1 MSEDIKK
8 LLLNFPREEYI
19 KFKKEFEKVMKLKK
33 NQYSNLNIIFDSLK
47 QKNIQLSFLFFS
59 QYKKWIFPSISYNNI
74 ISFNKSISETIFS
87 SIFKQ
92 ISQNINFPLKE
103 QIFILWYFY
112 LFSKFFHEDLDI
124 KTNLINNIRY
134 LLLKTNKVIFD
145 LYEKRN
151 LTINQIFNILDFCL
165 ISLEFYINSLDF
177 ANLCEKSQNIKK
189 ILFFKNIFDLIQNIS
204 VISLK
209 VIQTKD
215 FELILNYL
223 LKINEN
229 SMLNDELNKIL
240 LIKNNIIQDFI
251 LNLLDNINNIE
262 LLEVV
267 PKYKGNLIRFY
278 THYLVM
284 RYNISNLFSNFMD
297 ATRKS
302 FEHLYNFKANK
313 NSIIKDISI
322 NNFNSILL
330 NELYSME
337 KENNINQR
345 CPLQSS
351 FLFSHKNSIISIKL
365 EKATINKSALFF
377 SFQIGK
383 ENNNTNE
390 ELPLLIIQRKNNQK
404 GIFEIII
411 KIFLKKVKSTIKGE
425 NKYNLCFSQS
435 NNQNYIKINSDNFL
449 IDDRNIY
456 YCCFSFKENKI
467 YSFLYCELLKKNN
480 DVFNT
485 LNLISEIKGES
496 DYIFTLGNDNSN
508 SFYKGNIGPLVMIK
522 YQNKDIMEF
531 VGNILLLKD
540 KYSDFL
546 LTKFNL
552 SQNYD
557 FSLKEYYEQNSF
569 FDITDKN
576 SLNDK
581 NKESFR
587 CLLYLHPNIFKYSK
601 SKIIKNEEESI
612 NKFNDIFNNIM
623 HDLDS
628 NNTKNKIKYTII
640 KLKISLME
648 YDNVKNLFIKDNGL
662 DYIVLQL
669 EYFYQFS
676 RYFLLKEKK
685 NIYNEKEKNIIIEDI
700 MISLK
705 KYILLLGYHSQS
717 KYLYNSYKKIF
728 VSLYNCLLNLDKIK
742 PIIHNIFI
750 ELRMLKDIYKG
761 AIINSKNCSKAKK
774 TEFSNNIINN
784 SDRMNNKNNQIE
796 IQINTENSNYNLFFK
811 ENINYYIGIIE
822 ILLTTSFYNNFQ
834 KEENIKLVQ
843 NLFKNLLSN
852 YIVFEGNDNDENINI
867 TFYQNIFYKLLNFV
881 YLICG
886 YFDMNKEM
894 TDEQKNIYT
903 NLLISNFKLLTN
915 ILNTKSNKNICKEYF
930 NKIFRF
936 VFRNNKDNP
945 FIIYSYLHVM
955 YEFIKENPIFS
966 FNKNEIKLLK
976 LFLVEFNKQYFE
988 NNQKK
993 KIEIIIISIL
1003 LEDIYSNPN
1012 ENITNNSKFIK
1023 DYIQD
1028 NNISEELFSQIK
1040 NIIEK
1045 FVNDIFKEDN
1055 IFVTKNL
1062 TNKEIMDYFWSLF
1075 MLLVI
1080 IIKKIK
1086 ISNFKNDNDIKKHL
1100 YEIIN
1105 IFLSL
1110 DTSIGNSMNLNKR
1123 KKFVIIYLINFLKF
1137 LNYILYDDEIIFL
1150 LNDRLFLNI
1159 LDSAIN
1165 NCLHSTLMYSD
1176 NYILI
1181 NESNF
1186 ENKKLCSQIFFDI
1199 FQKIIEQNYNKYKSS
1214 GEEIIEEDI
1223 IILKNLSNLIDKR
1236 YIVEFIYKNY
1246 NLKKE
1251 TEYDSYKTIFFTS
1264 DFLKLTSDKK
1274 YSKKYEK
1281 NKVISQRIQSYKEMK
1296 EIMHDIYKNDIT
1308 FEFYFSTQYFYEIY
1322 EFKNKINSYIKDES
1336 IISNIKLIKLFN
1348 ELQSIL
1354 FKFNIIILNDHL
1366 KLFHLNKDFFHRKI
1380 QNMNDNQENTLKNIQ
1395 LILFGKKNKINY
1407 DILPDY
1413 VIQIEK
1419 NFDDVNIGRRSEAVN
1434 PKFTEEMI
1442 IEKTK
1447 KKKRYSFDINDSIKN
1462 KTNFNDEEENN
1473 KKKNKL
1479 VNNYIN
1485 DPDNDKDDIPE
1496 LNNDIEEFELFE
1508 LPKEL
1513 YSKNIFDKIDKTYII
1528 NPKKQLMKII
1538 FGIFF
1543 EESFFNNKTFKKL
1556 KNYYLNHFPQTESC
1570 TKLLNYPS
1578 KIKSFTNGLDLPLFL
1593 KENKKFFISKIFP
1606 ISHKFFY
1613 NFMIEH
1619 NILNDSIILNKKY
1632 FSLQSIITGN
1642 SEIIIRFD
1650 CELIKIEKTYF
1661 GQLSIISSMK
1671 DEFLLFEQKKF
1682 HLSDN
1687 EKNLKEELEKNI
1699 FSLSSLEWVI
1709 TDNAKEA
1716 KQDAKNILLDEDIF
1730 YDEELNNNKR
1740 IIIFLSDIEEIV
1752 ERRILFLWQGI
1763 EIFLKNGKSYIFNML
1778 TIEHYSAIKDKLQK
1792 IPTIVFRERDYFS
1805 KKSGIMQY
1813 WIDEKLDTYDYLLF
1827 LNKYSS
1833 RSLNDSS
1840 QYYVF
1845 PWIIINFENIIE
1857 INKKES
1863 DIYEKIKDKLIK
1875 EREQDEDENNQ
1886 KEDIIVD
1893 IKDDEYLSKLYNNL
1907 RKLKYVISV
1916 QTKANR
1922 ESKLEKYKDED
1933 EKFPHHFGT
1942 HYSTSSYIYYYLMR
1956 LEPFTSLLI
1965 ELQNYTQENPD
1976 RMLNDLK
1983 DTIKIV
1989 NSGNDNRE
1997 LIPELFSKVDYFINV
2012 NCSYFGHKKNK
2023 KIIDDINKIWI
2034 KYTDKYYNNISLFVR
2049 FIFEHKKL
2057 LNSKTIATQINYWID
2072 NIFGVGQYPKDK
2084 KKRENSLNI
2093 FIKTAYIQETDLHR
2107 KLNKIIKK
2115 ETNKDRIKKK
2125 LINKINLITSFG
2137 QNPQQIFE
2145 EKHKKREINFLDK
2158 SIDFEEHNPEN
2169 YGHQT
2174 KYIGNDFIDTFFVD
2188 EYKNDNNVKLIKIF
2202 GIYFETNSLIN
2213 KLFILSESNYIS
2225 IIDTSFY
2232 NIIEPKKYYF
2242 NEIKTYKLPYMFF
2255 FDNIYNGRNTDYILK
2270 VKYSFSS
2277 FPSDIINIKDS
2288 SLYLYS
2294 NQNFFKADDDDN
2306 TKEYTVDKFK
2316 YITCRY
2322 FDNSFKIHSFI
2333 MKGKK
2338 IKEEIYSY
2346 VCEDFVMSCKTISPN
2361 SFIIGL
2367 QNGKLIKAM
2376 VYEIQ
2381 EQKNSKDKKKEE
2393 EDNINKKYKIKITNY
2408 IKGHNGSINLIEV
2421 DERIGVVI
2429 TAGDDN
2435 KLCIRKLIDFELLT
2449 CIKIKSKFVVSMA
2462 KISPMNLL
2470 YIMCFNLKRKETII
2484 FGYTLSGLKFAKS
2497 EYSSFANID
2506 FTKNGNIISL
2516 LNENKV
2522 TILEGH
2528 NLDKIK
2534 INENGKDYKLLHQ
2547 VEKDIKGAKWM
2558 QFNYFKNYR
2567 RDRNIISY
2575 LSLNYSKEFEEEC
2588 NFLKTLKA
2596 TNISY
2601 FD

>member
-1 MSEDIKK
+1 MSEDFRK
-8 LLLNFPREEYI
+8 LLLNLPKEDYI
-19 KFKKEFEKVMKLKK
+19 KFKKDFEKMMKFKK
-33 NQYSNLNIIFDSLK
+33 DEYSNLNIIFDSLK
-47 QKNIQLSFLFFS
+47 QKNIHLSFLLFS

-74 ISFNKSISETIFS
+74 ISFNKSFSVSQFS

-92 ISQNINFPLKE
+92 INQNINFPLKE
-103 QIFILWYFY
+103 QLFILWYFY
-112 LFSKFFHEDLDI
+112 LFFKFFHSDLEI
-124 KTNLINNIRY
+124 KSNIINNIRY
-134 LLLKTNKVIFD
+134 LLLETNKVISD
-145 LYEKRN
+145 LYEKKN
-151 LTINQIFNILDFCL
+151 LSVIQIINILDFCL
-165 ISLEFYINSLDF
+165 ITLDFYINSLDYI
-177 ANLCEKSQNIKK
+177 NLCEKSQNIKK
-189 ILFFKNIFDLIQNIS
+189 ILFFKNFFDLIQKISIIS
-204 VISLK
+204 VK
-209 VIQTKD
+209 EIQAKD
-215 FELILNYL
+215 FKFILNYL
-223 LKINEN
+223 LQINKN
-229 SMLNDELNKIL
+229 SILNDEINKIL

-251 LNLLDNINNIE
+251 LNLLNNLNNIE
-262 LLEVV
+262 LLESI
-267 PKYKGNLIRFY
+267 PKYIEDLIKFY
-278 THYLVM
+278 THYLVL
-284 RYNISNLFSNFMD
+284 RYNISNLFSTFMD
-297 ATRKS
+297 TTRKS
-302 FEHLYNFKANK
+302 FEHLYNFNK

-337 KENNINQR
+337 KENNINQK
-345 CPLQSS
+345 CLLQSS
-351 FLFSHKNSIISIKL
+351 FLFSHHNSNISIKL
-365 EKATINKSALFF
+365 ENANIHKSALFF

-383 ENNNTNE
+383 ENNNPNE
-390 ELPLLIIQRKNNQK
+390 ELPLLIIKRKDKK
-404 GIFEIII
+404 GSFEIII
-411 KIFLKKVKSTIKGE
+411 KIFLKKVQSTIKE
-425 NKYNLCFSQS
+425 DNKYNLCLSQS
-435 NNQNYIKINSDNFL
+435 NSLNYVKINTESDNIY
-449 IDDRNIY
+449 IDNRNIY
-456 YCCFSFKENKI
+456 YCCFSFIENRI
-467 YSFLYCELLKKNN
+467 YTFLYCELLKRNN
-480 DVFNT
+480 DVFNNV
-485 LNLISEIKGES
+485 NLITEIKGKS
-496 DYIFTLGNDNSN
+496 DYIFTIGNDNGN
-508 SFYKGNIGPLVMIK
+508 SFYKGKIGPLVMIK
-522 YQNKDIMEF
+522 FQNKDIFEF
-531 VGNILLLKD
+531 VGRILLLKD
-540 KYSDFL
+540 NYIDFL
-546 LTKFNL
+546 LTKLNL

-557 FSLKEYYEQNSF
+557 FSLKEYYEQKSL
-569 FDITDKN
+569 FDITDKISQKDN
-576 SLNDK
+576 I
-581 NKESFR
+581 KESFR

-601 SKIIKNEEESI
+601 RRIFKNEDEDMKNI
-612 NKFNDIFNNIM
+612 NNIFNNIM
-623 HDLDS
+623 QDLDI
-628 NNTKNKIKYTII
+628 NTKKRISYTII

-662 DYIVLQL
+662 DYIILQL

-676 RYFLLKEKK
+676 RYYLLKTKK
-685 NIYNEKEKNIIIEDI
+685 NNVFSEKEKNIIIEDI

-705 KYILLLGYHSQS
+705 KYILLLGFHSQS

-728 VSLYNCLLNLDKIK
+728 VSLYNCLLNLNNIK
-742 PIIHNIFI
+742 PIINNIFI
-750 ELRMLKDIYKG
+750 ELCMLKDIYKG
-761 AIINSKNCSKAKK
+761 AIINSKNYSKENK
-774 TEFSNNIINN
+774 TELNNNIINN
-784 SDRMNNKNNQIE
+784 NDSMNNKNNKIE
-796 IQINTENSNYNLFFK
+796 IQINTENSNYKILFQ

-822 ILLTTSFYNNFQ
+822 ILLTTQFYNNFQ
-834 KEENIKLVQ
+834 KEANIKLVKD
-843 NLFKNLLSN
+843 LFKNLLSN

-867 TFYQNIFYKLLNFV
+867 TFYKNIFYKLLNFV
-881 YLICG
+881 YLIYG
-886 YFDMNKEM
+886 YFGINNEM
-894 TDEQKNIYT
+894 TDEQKNNYT

-915 ILNTKSNKNICKEYF
+915 ILNTKSNKNISKEYF

-936 VFRNNKDNP
+936 VLRNNRNNP
-945 FIIYSYLHVM
+945 FVIYSYLYVM
-955 YEFIKENPIFS
+955 HEFIKENPIFS

-976 LFLVEFNKQYFE
+976 IFLVEFICKKDIE
-988 NNQKK
+988 NNQRK
-993 KIEIIIISIL
+993 KIEIILISIL
-1003 LEDIYSNPN
+1003 LDDIFSNPK

-1028 NNISEELFSQIK
+1028 NNISEELLYQIK

-1045 FVNDIFKEDN
+1045 YFNDVFKEDN

-1062 TNKEIMDYFWSLF
+1062 TNKEIMDYFWNLF

-1080 IIKKIK
+1080 IVKKIK
-1086 ISNFKNDNDIKKHL
+1086 ISNFKNDNDIKQHL
-1100 YEIIN
+1100 YKIIN

-1110 DTSIGNSMNLNKR
+1110 DTSIGNSMNLNKG
-1123 KKFVIIYLINFLKF
+1123 KKFVVIYLVNFLKF

-1150 LNDRLFLNI
+1150 LNERFFLNVI
-1159 LDSAIN
+1159 DSAFN
-1165 NCLHSTLMYSD
+1165 NCLHSTLMYCN

-1181 NESNF
+1181 NESNC

-1199 FQKIIEQNYNKYKSS
+1199 FQKILEQNYNKYKSS

-1223 IILKNLSNLIDKR
+1223 AILKNLSNLIDKR
-1236 YIVEFIYKNY
+1236 CIVEFIYTNY

-1251 TEYDSYKTIFFTS
+1251 TELDSYKTIFFTS

-1281 NKVISQRIQSYKEMK
+1281 NKVISERIQSYKEMK
-1296 EIMHDIYKNDIT
+1296 EIMHDIYKNNNA
-1308 FEFYFSTQYFYEIY
+1308 FEFYFTTHYFYEIY
-1322 EFKNKINSYIKDES
+1322 QFKNKINSYIKDED
-1336 IISNIKLIKLFN
+1336 ISSNKKLIKLFN
-1348 ELQSIL
+1348 ELKSIL
-1354 FKFNIIILNDHL
+1354 FKFNTIILNDHL
-1366 KLFHLNKDFFHRKI
+1366 KLFHINKDFFHRKI
-1380 QNMNDNQENTLKNIQ
+1380 QNISDNQENTLKSIQ
-1395 LILFGKKNKINY
+1395 LILFSKKNKVNY
-1407 DILPDY
+1407 DLLPDY
-1413 VIQIEK
+1413 VMQIEK
-1419 NFDDVNIGRRSEAVN
+1419 SFDDVNIGRRSEAVN
-1434 PKFTEEMI
+1434 SKITEEMI
-1442 IEKTK
+1442 IDKTP
-1447 KKKRYSFDINDSIKN
+1447 KKKRYSFDFNDSN
-1462 KTNFNDEEENN
+1462 KIISKFNDEEENN
-1473 KKKNKL
+1473 EKKKINL
-1479 VNNYIN
+1479 NNYIN
-1485 DPDNDKDDIPE
+1485 DPDNNKDDMNE
-1496 LNNDIEEFELFE
+1496 LNSDIEEYELFE
-1508 LPKEL
+1508 LDKEL
-1513 YSKNIFDKIDKTYII
+1513 YSKNIFDIIDKTYII
-1528 NPKKQLMKII
+1528 NPKKQLMKTI
-1538 FGIFF
+1538 FGIYF

-1556 KNYYLNHFPQTESC
+1556 KNYYLNHFPKTESYS
-1570 TKLLNYPS
+1570 KLLNYPS

-1606 ISHKFFY
+1606 ISHTFFY

-1619 NILNDSIILNKKY
+1619 KILNESIILNKKNI
-1632 FSLQSIITGN
+1632 SLQSIITGN
-1642 SEIIIRFD
+1642 SKIIIGFD
-1650 CELIKIEKTYF
+1650 CELIKIEKIYF
-1661 GQLSIISSMK
+1661 GHLSIINSMEE
-1671 DEFLLFEQKKF
+1671 EFLLFEQKKF
-1682 HLSDN
+1682 ELSDN
-1687 EKNLKEELEKNI
+1687 EKNFKEELEKNI

-1716 KQDAKNILLDEDIF
+1716 KQNAKNALLDEEIF
-1730 YDEELNNNKR
+1730 YDEELNNNKK

-1778 TIEHYSAIKDKLQK
+1778 TIEHYSSIKEKLQK
-1792 IPTIVFRERDYFS
+1792 IPKILFRERDYFS
-1805 KKSGIMQY
+1805 KKSGIMKY
-1813 WIDEKLDTYDYLLF
+1813 WIDEKLDTYEYLLF

-1845 PWIIINFENIIE
+1845 PWIIINFEYIIE

-1863 DIYEKIKDKLIK
+1863 DIYEKIKDKIIK
-1875 EREQDEDENNQ
+1875 EREQDEDENSP

-1922 ESKLEKYKDED
+1922 ESKLEKYKEDD
-1933 EKFPHHFGT
+1933 EKFAHHFGT
-1942 HYSTSSYIYYYLMR
+1942 HYSTGSYIFYYLMR

-2023 KIIDDINKIWI
+2023 KIIDDINIIWS
-2034 KYTDKYYNNISLFVR
+2034 KYSDKYYNNISLFVR

-2072 NIFGVGQYPKDK
+2072 NIFGIGQYPKDK
-2084 KKRENSLNI
+2084 KTRENSLNI
-2093 FIKTAYIQETDLHR
+2093 FIKTAYIQETDLHK

-2115 ETNKDRIKKK
+2115 ETNKARIKKK

-2145 EKHKKREINFLDK
+2145 EKHKKREIDFLDK
-2158 SIDFEEHNPEN
+2158 KLEFEEHNPEN
-2169 YGHQT
+2169 YGHQND
-2174 KYIGNDFIDTFFVD
+2174 YIGNDFIDTFFVD
-2188 EYKNDNNVKLIKIF
+2188 EYKKDNNIESIKIF
-2202 GIYFETNSLIN
+2202 GIYLETNSLIN
-2213 KLFILSESNYIS
+2213 KLFILSESNEIS

-2242 NEIKTYKLPYMFF
+2242 NEIKTYKLPYMFY
-2255 FDNIYNGRNTDYILK
+2255 FDNIYNGKNIDYILK

-2277 FPSDIINIKDS
+2277 FPTDIINIKDS

-2294 NQNFFKADDDDN
+2294 NQNFFKHNDDDN
-2306 TKEYTVDKFK
+2306 TEDYIVDKFK
-2316 YITCRY
+2316 YMTCRY

-2338 IKEEIYSY
+2338 IKKEEIFSY
-2346 VCEDFVMSCKTISPN
+2346 ICEDFVMSCKAISPN

-2376 VYEIQ
+2376 IYEIQ
-2381 EQKNSKDKKKEE
+2381 EQINTKNKKKE
-2393 EDNINKKYKIKITNY
+2393 EDNINNKYKIIISNY
-2408 IKGHNGSINLIEV
+2408 IKGHNGSINLIEI
-2421 DERIGVVI
+2421 DERIGIVI

-2449 CIKIKSKFVVSMA
+2449 CIKIKSKFVITMA

-2497 EYSSFANID
+2497 EYSSYANID

-2516 LNENKV
+2516 LNENKI
-2522 TILEGH
+2522 TILEGY

-2534 INENGKDYKLLHQ
+2534 INEKGKDYELFHQ
-2547 VEKDIKGAKWM
+2547 VEKEIKGIKWM

-2567 RDRNIISY
+2567 KDRNIISY
-2575 LSLNYSKEFEEEC
+2575 LSLNYSEESKKEC